1 MISEYTAEEIGRMM
15 EMTVSEGT
23 AASLDMTD
31 SAAEP
36 LAAAKTGTAEYESGG
51 VSKTHAWITG
61 YAPCDEPEYTI
72 TVFVENGDSGAERE
86 TGKDREGEEE
96 NRYTYSTLKDQAA
109 TACRLLPEQGMTR
122 VFSILLREDAP

>member
-1 MISEYTAEEIGRMM
+1 MTEAESRGAAIGNLSIGQGETLVTPLQVARMTNIIAAGGIDRGVHISADEDISEERVISEYTAEEIGRMM

-51 VSKTHAWITG
+51 ISKTHAWITG
-61 YAPCDEPEYTI
+61 YAM
-72 TVFVENGDSGAERE
+72 R
-86 TGKDREGEEE
+86 
-96 NRYTYSTLKDQAA
+96 
-109 TACRLLPEQGMTR
+109 
-122 VFSILLREDAP
+122 